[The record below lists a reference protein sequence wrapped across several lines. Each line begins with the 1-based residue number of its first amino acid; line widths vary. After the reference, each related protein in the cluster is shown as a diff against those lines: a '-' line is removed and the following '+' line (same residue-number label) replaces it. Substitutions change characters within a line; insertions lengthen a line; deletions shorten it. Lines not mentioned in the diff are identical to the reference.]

1 MACVRAGVRARVRV
15 RVRISP
21 SSMEPEPTV
30 VIPALYLANISP
42 ISPLHLTLVDGARA
56 IRVKLGEERA
66 WG

>member
-1 MACVRAGVRARVRV
+1 
-15 RVRISP
+15 
-21 SSMEPEPTV
+21 MEPEPTV